1 MTSGRNQISPTGWKW
16 VKDGWIKGEPH
27 TGWGSLFVF
36 EASSFIILSRNG
48 GMKEMRSRRLFS
60 VIMALVIVI
69 LSGGVKL

>member
-1 MTSGRNQISPTGWKW
+1 MTSGRNQISPTWWKW
-16 VKDGWIKGEPH
+16 VKDGWRKGEPPQD
-27 TGWGSLFVF
+27 GVLPLFLRPPLL
-36 EASSFIILSRNG
+36 SFYLGNG